1 MPCAL
6 PESAQ
11 GPKHSHM
18 PGNYSLATV
27 EVRTND
33 RAKPK
38 KVRISAKVR
47 DACELLVNQ
56 GLHRSK
62 AAKAVGLQDNSLY
75 RAMRKPEVKAL
86 IMSLERD
93 FRTSEGRR
101 SVAKI
106 ATLRDKA
113 DSEHVQFK
121 SAEWLAGLEG
131 IAPVSRTEH
140 SHIHAHQM
148 IAPGLNI
155 SFSAKGDDDLI
166 EGELVDCHMI
176 PDQTTEQEKASN
188 TKGIVQSIPHP
199 ALRNGTPDDE

>member
-1 MPCAL
+1 MPQPAKL
-6 PESAQ
+6 PEY
-11 GPKHSHM
+11 PHM
-18 PGNYSLATV
+18 PTYQLETV
-27 EVRTND
+27 EVRPTD
-33 RAKPK
+33 RSKPK
-38 KVRISAKVR
+38 KVRISKAVR
-47 DACELLVNQ
+47 NACALMVNV

-62 AAKAVGLQDNSLY
+62 AAKAVGLHDNSLY

-155 SFSAKGDDDLI
+155 SFGGDNPGDVI

-199 ALRNGTPDDE
+199 ALRNGKPDDE